1 MMTPDMMAERIAQAF
16 AACRMRS
23 QLSID
28 ALAKRSGCDA
38 TEIKKIESADFD
50 ECFKIREN
58 YGDKNSV
65 ERRMCDVIKLTPTI
79 CIELDDGIIF

>member
-1 MMTPDMMAERIAQAF
+1 MMTPDIMAQNIAQAF

-38 TEIKKIESADFD
+38 AVLKMIESADFD
-50 ECFKIREN
+50 ECFKLREN
-58 YGDKNSV
+58 YGDKDSV
-65 ERRMCDVIKLTPTI
+65 ERRVCDIIKLTPTI